1 MMIDWDALLPAA
13 PPATPATPA
22 TSAPRPEP
30 APAPPAADAPGES
43 RAAPWR
49 DGDNRRRCTDC
60 GNLNERGLCLAAHR
74 GEIKASR
81 SYTPI
86 RELLRRCEGFKPLP
100 DDPDQRTAWDRW
112 GTIYSDPATPAAVAP
127 APTFEGES
135 RKDATL

>member
-1 MMIDWDALLPAA
+1 MMIDWDAMLPAA
-13 PPATPATPA
+13 PPAPPATE
-22 TSAPRPEP
+22 APRPQP
-30 APAPPAADAPGES
+30 APAPDPADLIAERIAP
-43 RAAPWR
+43 PWR

-112 GTIYSDPATPAAVAP
+112 GTIYSDPATPAAVSP
-127 APTFEGES
+127 APTIDPKRS
-135 RKDATL
+135 KDATL

>member
-13 PPATPATPA
+13 PPATQATG
-22 TSAPRPEP
+22 APRPEQV
-30 APAPPAADAPGES
+30 PAPPTADASSGGITP
-43 RAAPWR
+43 PWR

-74 GEIKASR
+74 GEIVASR

-86 RELLRRCEGFKPLP
+86 RELLRRCEGFRPLP

-112 GTIYSDPATPAAVAP
+112 GTIYGNPATPAAASP
-127 APTFEGES
+127 APTFEGE
-135 RKDATL
+135 RGKDATL

>member
-13 PPATPATPA
+13 PPAAPATE
-22 TSAPRPEP
+22 APRPEP
-30 APAPPAADAPGES
+30 APAPPAGDAIAGS
-43 RAAPWR
+43 IAAPWR

-60 GNLNERGLCLAAHR
+60 DNLNERGLCLAAHR

-86 RELLRRCEGFKPLP
+86 RDLLRRCEGFRPLP

-112 GTIYSDPATPAAVAP
+112 GTIYGNPATPAAVSP
-127 APTFEGES
+127 APTFDGEGG
-135 RKDATL
+135 KDATL

>member
-1 MMIDWDALLPAA
+1 MMIDWDAMLPAA
-13 PPATPATPA
+13 PPAPPATE
-22 TSAPRPEP
+22 APRLQ
-30 APAPPAADAPGES
+30 PAPPPNPADLMAERIAP
-43 RAAPWR
+43 PWR

-112 GTIYSDPATPAAVAP
+112 GTIYSDPATPAAVSP
-127 APTFEGES
+127 AQTIDPKRG
-135 RKDATL
+135 KDATL

>member
-13 PPATPATPA
+13 PPATPAIE
-22 TSAPRPEP
+22 APKPEPTP
-30 APAPPAADAPGES
+30 APADANAASES
-43 RAAPWR
+43 IAAPWR

-112 GTIYSDPATPAAVAP
+112 GTIYGNPATPAAVSP
-127 APTFEGES
+127 APTFEGEG